1 MRLRLESGLT
11 YLHARYYDAALARFL
26 EPDWWDAS
34 DPEVGANR
42 YAYAENDPIDGAD
55 PSGHKGTYNG
65 CDFGCGSG
73 SGSNSGSSG
82 GYTVGSTSNNTVVV
96 SQWYLQVTGLGAQ
109 EIANSHG
116 GTVIVADTG
125 AATNPTYVKVAPNTY
140 GVVSSVTSTTINFS
154 GYGTTNGTS
163 PVQIAPVIGHQPTT
177 IAGAT
182 PAAAAIPSYATA
194 SIGSNY
200 PAPLP
205 TPSFLN
211 PQACA
216 TTLACQMMG
225 YGPSPD
231 VRRSTVVA
239 EDFAPFLGS
248 NLAEQLALQEA
259 QGNMDPSADLFVMTD
274 TRGPVDGSKY
284 RIKHFGLDGS
294 VITMHYDCSPDGI
307 CGNLKI
313 K

>member
-140 GVVSSVTSTTINFS
+140 GVVSSVTPTTINFS
-154 GYGTTNGTS
+154 GYGTTDGIS

-177 IAGAT
+177 IVGTT
-182 PAAAAIPSYATA
+182 PGAAAIPSYATA
-194 SIGSNY
+194 SIGSY

-205 TPSFLN
+205 TPSFLS
-211 PQACA
+211 PQAC
-216 TTLACQMMG
+216 TSTLACQMTG
-225 YGPSPD
+225 YGASTNSETNETLVAQDLVFTAHGLVQANGGREGSPVYVPNIVIID
-231 VRRSTVVA
+231 AINNPLATAPDLEKNTWLYVGAGANVWLNKRGQVVTVIG
-239 EDFAPFLGS
+239 FP
-248 NLAEQLALQEA
+248 
-259 QGNMDPSADLFVMTD
+259 
-274 TRGPVDGSKY
+274 R
-284 RIKHFGLDGS
+284 
-294 VITMHYDCSPDGI
+294 
-307 CGNLKI
+307 
-313 K
+313 